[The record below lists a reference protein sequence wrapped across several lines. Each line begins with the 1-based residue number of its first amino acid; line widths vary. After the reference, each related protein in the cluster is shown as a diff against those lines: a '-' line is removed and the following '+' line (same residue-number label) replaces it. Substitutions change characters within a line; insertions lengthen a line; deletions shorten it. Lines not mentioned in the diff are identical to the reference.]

1 MINTKTPKDSDSG
14 GRSVFRRSTGEG
26 GVVIN
31 KGGIGAK
38 IRNFAASPQSRALVP
53 LVVGFVLLLA
63 LVLLLGISSTRR
75 LDAVSREVSDLQ
87 QRRSTQLRLLLNLRL
102 ALTELNN
109 EARTRAD
116 ADVRGG
122 FLPPL
127 GLRLRAARG
136 RVEDQLPRFQDL
148 PLIAP
153 EAKGEFTRDLDEFST
168 VTESSE
174 RYNIEGFNRFRQLT
188 EKLDRFRDEADAAQE
203 AVATRTNE
211 LQQSA
216 RRSIQTTMLLTLIA
230 GLAVAVGTIYE
241 VQRRFRQVRES
252 LDEAKRERAFS
263 AQVLEG
269 MPTAVATFDSARRL
283 RSANLAFSQL
293 FPSAIIGEF
302 IGDDFA
308 APELSRMLTSVMADP
323 AQQATYRGRWQIG
336 KPIDEE
342 GADAATDERMQ
353 TFDAYVAPLK
363 ISDADGMITTL
374 VDVTEATAAERRLQ
388 RQASLAAVGQAA
400 AQVAHEIKNPLG
412 SIRLGVSL
420 LREMTPD
427 GEARDTI
434 NLIERGIE
442 HLNKLTI
449 DVTQYSRERPLELK
463 NTDLHALLDASLE
476 LVSDKIEQKH
486 LRVERRFTE
495 EAAEGEMDA
504 DQLRQV
510 FVNLI
515 GNAADASAENDSITI
530 ITRIAA
536 REAPGA
542 GRINDTRRRIAHI
555 TVADTGSG
563 IDERTLA
570 RLFEPFF
577 TTKKRG
583 TGLGLA
589 VSKKLVEQHGGSI
602 EVESTSNVGTRF
614 HVNIPL

>member
-1 MINTKTPKDSDSG
+1 MSGATPPDG
-14 GRSVFRRSTGEG
+14 EGRSVFRRNTGEG
-26 GVVIN
+26 GVAD
-31 KGGIGAK
+31 GGISKGVIRAK
-38 IRNFAASPQSRALVP
+38 IRRFAGSSNPPALVP

-127 GLRLRAARG
+127 ALRLRAARG
-136 RVEDQLPRFQDL
+136 RVESQLPRFQDL

-153 EAKGEFTRDLDEFST
+153 EAKGEFTRDLEEFSN

-203 AVATRTNE
+203 AVATRTSE

-230 GLAVAVGTIYE
+230 GLAVAAGTIYE

-252 LDEAKRERAFS
+252 LDEAQREREFS
-263 AQVLEG
+263 TQVLEG

-283 RSANLAFSQL
+283 RTANPAFFQL
-293 FPSAIIGEF
+293 FPSAVIGAPTS
-302 IGDDFA
+302 DDIA
-308 APELSRMLTSVMADP
+308 APESSRMLESVMADP

-336 KPIDEE
+336 KA
-342 GADAATDERMQ
+342 ADAEDADATPNERAQ

-363 ISDADGMITTL
+363 IADAAGMITTF

-420 LREMTPD
+420 LREMTPEGD
-427 GEARDTI
+427 ARDTI

-449 DVTQYSRERPLELK
+449 DVTQYSRERPLELR
-463 NTDLHALLDASLE
+463 NTDLHKLLDASLE
-476 LVSDKIEQKH
+476 LVSDKLAAKD
-486 LRVERRFTE
+486 LRVERRYADE
-495 EAAEGEMDA
+495 EASGEMDA

-510 FVNLI
+510 FVNLL
-515 GNAADASAENDSITI
+515 GNAADASAENAAITI
-530 ITRIAA
+530 TTNIAPRA
-536 REAPGA
+536 APGE
-542 GRINDTRRRIAHI
+542 GRINDTRRRLAHI

-563 IDERTLA
+563 MDERTLA

-589 VSKKLVEQHGGSI
+589 VSRKIVEQHGGTI
-602 EVESTSNVGTRF
+602 EVESAPNAGTRF
-614 HVNIPL
+614 HIKIPL